1 MLLSLRWP
9 QLIRLLASPQAE
21 KVHKEEIESVQSA
34 LQKVKI
40 RPFSYSHQG
49 SLAYIGSEKAIAD
62 LPFMNGN
69 VSALSS
75 MSFLVVCRQRK
86 CITDALP

>member
-1 MLLSLRWP
+1 M
-9 QLIRLLASPQAE
+9 
-21 KVHKEEIESVQSA
+21 HKEEIESVQSA

-75 MSFLVVCRQRK
+75 MSNLRFIMYTRK
-86 CITDALP
+86 KMAD